1 MGVFFH
7 HYWGLPD
14 FKQIIIL
21 SVYNS
26 PTIYCLFFKFK
37 IMNHQVLILLFFVF
51 SITYS
56 QSPISNLVNQTE
68 TIYAIIDSSNSLDE
82 NASGSD
88 LIWNF
93 TTLSQVG
100 TNTDTNS
107 SPTSEELSDYPNTTE
122 VLTITSSDTPPIE
135 NKLFIRDDSD
145 EISLTGVTQGTN
157 LSLEFIDNATLGTF
171 PLNFNYSNSDDTY
184 GNFSGAYEGTNIS
197 GTFTGT
203 LETDVDAYGTLTLN
217 DFGSGAY
224 NGNVTR
230 LKTQLNISLNVTII
244 NIGTASITNYYYY
257 DDITGQ
263 LVFRTSTNIIDI
275 DSFGTVINET
285 VIVYEALNQNI
296 LNTDEHTHLNNTI
309 HIFPNPATN
318 LLKFDKPENIKIE
331 KIKVSDL
338 RGRIF
343 EVPFD
348 SIDTIDISNLLPG
361 IYFIHIHTEANV
373 YSQKIIKK

>member
-1 MGVFFH
+1 
-7 HYWGLPD
+7 
-14 FKQIIIL
+14 
-21 SVYNS
+21 
-26 PTIYCLFFKFK
+26 
-37 IMNHQVLILLFFVF
+37 MNHQVLILLFFVF

-68 TIYAIIDSSNSLDE
+68 TIYAIIDSSNPLDE
-82 NASGSD
+82 NASGPD

-224 NGNVTR
+224 NSNVTR

-296 LNTDEHTHLNNTI
+296 LNTDEHTHFNNTI

>member
-68 TIYAIIDSSNSLDE
+68 TIYAIIDSSNPLDE

-296 LNTDEHTHLNNTI
+296 LNTDEHTHFNNTI

-318 LLKFDKPENIKIE
+318 LLKFDKTENIKIE

>member
-68 TIYAIIDSSNSLDE
+68 TIYAIIDSSNPLDE

-296 LNTDEHTHLNNTI
+296 LNTDEHTHFNNTI

-318 LLKFDKPENIKIE
+318 LIKFDKTENIKIE

>member
-26 PTIYCLFFKFK
+26 PTLYCLFFKFK

-318 LLKFDKPENIKIE
+318 LLKFDKTENIKIE

>member
-37 IMNHQVLILLFFVF
+37 IMNHKVLILLFFVF

-68 TIYAIIDSSNSLDE
+68 TIYAIIDSSNPLDE

-296 LNTDEHTHLNNTI
+296 LNTDEHTHFNNTI

>member
-68 TIYAIIDSSNSLDE
+68 TIYAIIDSSNPLDE

-296 LNTDEHTHLNNTI
+296 LNTDEHTHFNNTI

-373 YSQKIIKK
+373 HSQKIIKK

>member
-1 MGVFFH
+1 
-7 HYWGLPD
+7 
-14 FKQIIIL
+14 
-21 SVYNS
+21 
-26 PTIYCLFFKFK
+26 
-37 IMNHQVLILLFFVF
+37 MNHQVLILLFFVF

-318 LLKFDKPENIKIE
+318 LLKFDKTENIKIE

>member
-68 TIYAIIDSSNSLDE
+68 TIYAIIDSSNPLDE

-318 LLKFDKPENIKIE
+318 LLKFDKTENIKIE

>member
-318 LLKFDKPENIKIE
+318 LLKFDKTENIKIE

>member
-1 MGVFFH
+1 MGFFFH

-296 LNTDEHTHLNNTI
+296 LNTDEHTHFNNTI

-318 LLKFDKPENIKIE
+318 LLKFDKTENIKIE

>member
-296 LNTDEHTHLNNTI
+296 LNTDEHTHFNNTI